1 MRNDNVMDRLRAA
14 RPAPPPPA
22 DDHDARFA
30 KTIAEPGDPRLA
42 DPTTIG
48 KARPARRWIT
58 RPRILAGGSLGLAG
72 LAAGLVLAFS
82 GSTAPPAFAITQNS
96 DGSLLVHL
104 YHVSD
109 GEAARLQIHTMGIS
123 RFFFFYILIER
134 SSGTLDRIRGPATVP
149 GPITCQTGDPGQHV
163 EMLLG
168 SDGTDVVPAGR
179 RGAGPWH
186 LIECTIYADNGASN
200 TGTTTGS
207 TGASTV
213 TTGDTSTNSAG

>member
-14 RPAPPPPA
+14 RPAPPPWVN
-22 DDHDARFA
+22 DRDARFA
-30 KTIAEPGDPRLA
+30 KIIAEPGDPRLA

-58 RPRILAGGSLGLAG
+58 RPRILAGGSVGLAG

-109 GEAARLQIHTMGIS
+109 GQVARLQIHAMGIQ
-123 RFFFFYILIER
+123 
-134 SSGTLDRIRGPATVP
+134 GTLEWAIVRGPATVP

-168 SDGTDVVPAGR
+168 SDGTDVVPADT

-186 LIECTIYADNGASN
+186 LSECTIYADNGVS
-200 TGTTTGS
+200 TTGS
-207 TGASTV
+207 TVASPV
-213 TTGDTSTNSAG
+213 TTGDTSTTGAG